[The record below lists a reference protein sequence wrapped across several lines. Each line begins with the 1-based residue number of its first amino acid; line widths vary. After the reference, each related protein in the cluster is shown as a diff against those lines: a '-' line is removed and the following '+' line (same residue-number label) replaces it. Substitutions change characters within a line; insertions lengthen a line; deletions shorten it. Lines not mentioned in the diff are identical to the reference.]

1 MMESKKEED
10 IVSPA
15 ACWYTCTMY
24 IHIDRMKY
32 SSQFDWVIEIHY
44 FDHNIPRTS
53 FLDVGRLLP
62 LLSSFFSNIR
72 FSRLLLIGICDYKW
86 TQQGNRLKRNHRL
99 KGIRFITTFFFI
111 GVLSYFTGSSY
122 SIFYTSSIR
131 SQPTQVHTH
140 SFTQTNTFNI
150 FAVQCA

>member
-1 MMESKKEED
+1 MSVD
-10 IVSPA
+10 CCRFS
-15 ACWYTCTMY
+15 
-24 IHIDRMKY
+24 
-32 SSQFDWVIEIHY
+32 
-44 FDHNIPRTS
+44 
-53 FLDVGRLLP
+53 LL
-62 LLSSFFSNIR
+62 LFSNIR

-131 SQPTQVHTH
+131 SQPTGVHTH
-140 SFTQTNTFNI
+140 TLFHTDKHIQYFCRAVCLKAMVRASHVQFTANT
-150 FAVQCA
+150 QMYL